1 MTDLNWLCAVAKYIF
16 FAAPNVRSK
25 LTLGPMYNGDTPPLA
40 MEHTVQAPLPVS
52 NLNSSIEQKP
62 LALNRNYIAKTTAFR
77 VGKRWIFKKR
87 LRIWDHIGI
96 THFQKTADLTG

>member
-62 LALNRNYIAKTTAFR
+62 LALNRNYIAKTTALR
-77 VGKRWIFKKR
+77 VSKRWIFKKR
-87 LRIWDHIGI
+87 LRIGDHIGVA
-96 THFQKTADLTG
+96 HFQKTTDFAG